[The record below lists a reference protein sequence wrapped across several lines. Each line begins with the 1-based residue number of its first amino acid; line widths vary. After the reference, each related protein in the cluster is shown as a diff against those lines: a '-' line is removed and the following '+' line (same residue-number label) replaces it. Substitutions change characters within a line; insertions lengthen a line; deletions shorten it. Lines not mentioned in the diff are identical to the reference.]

1 MKSTAFLTFERVD
14 SRPTVYERFIDAC
27 EANNVSRLIL
37 SFSLT
42 TLLTDIGPT
51 LYRVA

>member
-27 EANNVSRLIL
+27 EANNVSCFLL
-37 SFSLT
+37 FFSPIT
-42 TLLTDIGPT
+42 VLTDMGST